1 MNHLGLRLAV
11 PDEFAVDQAMVSFR
25 APAPVAGDPRV
36 MRRQTVVRPSL
47 LVHRREVGDTALE
60 ILAGEVSAE
69 LLSSIGGLSGLVTE
83 PIAYADGADGVI
95 VSFDFGSAE
104 VGTARQF
111 HALRKDAGV
120 LTTVTLTLDKM
131 QLNDS
136 TKQKWLTLLASAVPE
151 GDGALR

>member
-1 MNHLGLRLAV
+1 MKHLGLKLAV

-36 MRRQTVVRPSL
+36 LRRQTVVRPSL
-47 LVHRREVGDTALE
+47 IVHRREVGDTGLE
-60 ILAGEVSAE
+60 ILAGEVAAE

-83 PIAYADGADGVI
+83 PIAYVDGTHGVV
-95 VSFDFGSAE
+95 VSFDFGSVE

-131 QLNDS
+131 QLND
-136 TKQKWLTLLASAVPE
+136 TIRQKWLTLLASTVPE
-151 GDGALR
+151 GDGALP